1 MLRMYQ
7 CQWCFSNL
15 VKDDGDVKKVQA
27 GDRMSYNLRSVC
39 IHCERIRN
47 MKAMVRDG
55 NDDWVYEGTISD
67 NSRKEV
73 TPRIMC
79 AMEIG

>member
-7 CQWCFSNL
+7 CQWCFKNQ
-15 VKDDGDVKKVQA
+15 VHDDGETAMEKDGKSLCVHCK
-27 GDRMSYNLRSVC
+27 RMRV
-39 IHCERIRN
+39 

-55 NDDWVYEGTISD
+55 NDDWVYEGTIAD